1 MKKLIYL
8 PIVLALLFTA
18 CKTENKQKES
28 NKEIAEANAETST
41 NQEKA
46 THSVDVE
53 KSQLLWK
60 GFKPTGTHDG
70 TINLKNGSVE
80 YAEGT
85 VKQASFEIE
94 MNSIVCKDMPA
105 DDEYNQKLVGHL
117 KSADFFDV
125 EQFPAASFVLKSQEK
140 DANGQ
145 LQFTGDLTVK
155 GITKSITF
163 PVNLVEEGQTLTMKS
178 DSFMVDRTAFGIQYK
193 SKNFFKDIKDKFIN
207 DEFEMSFNVVL
218 QAK

>member
-1 MKKLIYL
+1 MNIMKKLIYL
-8 PIVLALLFTA
+8 PIVLALLFIS
-18 CKTENKQKES
+18 CKTENKKNE
-28 NKEIAEANAETST
+28 NKDEAKNEIADANSKGTAS
-41 NQEKA
+41 QEVA
-46 THSVDVE
+46 THVVDVE

-70 TINLKNGSVE
+70 TINLKNGTVE

-85 VKQASFEIE
+85 VKQATFEID
-94 MNSIVCKDMPA
+94 MNSIVNKDMPA

-125 EQFPAASFVLKSQEK
+125 EQFPAASFMLKSQEK

-163 PVNLVEEGQTLTMKS
+163 
-178 DSFMVDRTAFGIQYK
+178 
-193 SKNFFKDIKDKFIN
+193 
-207 DEFEMSFNVVL
+207 
-218 QAK
+218 